1 MTRYFGTLYLLECK
15 NSTSTFLFL
24 HSKSVASLK
33 ATAKPGLILDAGVHG
48 LGVSRVAVIRLAVAD
63 DALGLAK
70 REIWVR
76 GQLSTRTYF

>member
-1 MTRYFGTLYLLECK
+1 MTRYFGTTQDFDF
-15 NSTSTFLFL
+15 NFLFH

-48 LGVSRVAVIRLAVAD
+48 LGVSWVAVIRLAVAD

-70 REIWVR
+70 REI
-76 GQLSTRTYF
+76 